1 MCPFSTKLVS
11 YETLCYNGELPARRA
26 TRSSM
31 MSWALLRQFPPL
43 VWTVIL
49 GTFMVRT
56 SYYMVWPF
64 LSILLYREY
73 ALSATS
79 IGAMLG
85 ATAAIST
92 LVSFYGGWLSDK
104 LGRRNILLAGCLVA
118 LLCYGLLGF
127 AYSVF
132 WLGVGVLGSGL
143 SSGLIDAPGKAL
155 MADSLI
161 SAKARELAL
170 HLRYFLLNL
179 GAAIGPLLGVTLGIS
194 AQQHTFLLLSGSYLL
209 LGAAFVWGFRQLIEG
224 EQRSG
229 GLGLRAAIKVLWLD
243 LGFLLLVM
251 ANLLMVLVY
260 SQFHSPL
267 VQYLTRA
274 QTPEVAKLVAILVT
288 TNALT
293 VVVLQFPLLHLLA
306 RWPHKVRLQVGI
318 MLFLGAQVLFA
329 LGDPQQWSH
338 WIGAVLLLSVG
349 ETILFPLLN
358 VLIDQMSPPHLKG
371 SYFGAGAL
379 AGLGGAIGAVLGG
392 WIIEQWS
399 GQWLYILM
407 TLLCVLTFLLY
418 EWGARIPRPEAA
430 KSCAHQ
436 G

>member
-1 MCPFSTKLVS
+1 M
-11 YETLCYNGELPARRA
+11 RRV
-26 TRSSM
+26 TRSST

-49 GTFMVRT
+49 GTFLVRT

-85 ATAAIST
+85 ASAALST
-92 LVSFYGGWLSDK
+92 LISFYGGWLSDR

-127 AYSVF
+127 SHSVL
-132 WLGVGVLGSGL
+132 WLGLGVIGSGL
-143 SSGLIDAPGKAL
+143 ASGLIDAPGKAL
-155 MADSLI
+155 MADSLD
-161 SAKARELAL
+161 SPKARELAL

-194 AQQHTFLLLSGSYLL
+194 AQQQTFLLLSGSYLL
-209 LGAAFVWGFRQLIEG
+209 LGAAFVWGFRRLRKQEV
-224 EQRSG
+224 RSS
-229 GLGLRAAIKVLWLD
+229 GLGLRDAIRVLWLD
-243 LGFLLLVM
+243 RGFLLLVM

-274 QTPEVAKLVAILVT
+274 ETPEVARLVAILVT
-288 TNALT
+288 INALT

-306 RWPHKVRLQVGI
+306 RWPGKVRLQLGI

-329 LGDPQQWSH
+329 LGDPAQWSH

-392 WIIEQWS
+392 WIIERWS
-399 GQWLYILM
+399 GQSLYILM
-407 TLLCVLTFLLY
+407 TLLCVLTSLLY
-418 EWGARIPRPEAA
+418 AWGARIPRPSLARA
-430 KSCAHQ
+430 GAGS
-436 G
+436 

>member
-1 MCPFSTKLVS
+1 M
-11 YETLCYNGELPARRA
+11 RRA
-26 TRSSM
+26 TRSSV

-73 ALSATS
+73 GLSATA

-104 LGRRNILLAGCLVA
+104 LGRRNILLAGCLVSV
-118 LLCYGLLGF
+118 LCYGLLGF
-127 AYSVF
+127 SHSVF
-132 WLGVGVLGSGL
+132 WLGLGVLGSGL

-155 MADSLI
+155 MADSLA

-179 GAAIGPLLGVTLGIS
+179 GAALGPLLGVTLGIS
-194 AQQHTFLLLSGSYLL
+194 AQQQTFLLLSGSYLL
-209 LGAAFVWGFRQLIEG
+209 LGSAFLWGFAQSRVVATHGSE
-224 EQRSG
+224 
-229 GLGLRAAIKVLWLD
+229 LGLRAAIKVLWLD
-243 LGFLLLVM
+243 RGFLLLVL
-251 ANLLMVLVY
+251 ANLLMNLVY

-274 QTPEVAKLVAILVT
+274 GTPEVASLIALLVA

-293 VVVLQFPLLHLLA
+293 VVLLQFPLLHLLA
-306 RWPHKVRLQVGI
+306 RWPGKVRLQVGI
-318 MLFLGAQVLFA
+318 TLFLGAQVLFA

-338 WIGAVLLLSVG
+338 WVGAVLMLSVG

-379 AGLGGAIGAVLGG
+379 AGLGGAIGALLGG
-392 WIIEQWS
+392 WILAVWG
-399 GQWLYILM
+399 GQALYVLM
-407 TLLCVLTFLLY
+407 AVLCLFTFLLY
-418 EWGARIPRPEAA
+418 EWGARIARPERIRVR
-430 KSCAHQ
+430 Q
-436 G
+436 D

>member
-1 MCPFSTKLVS
+1 
-11 YETLCYNGELPARRA
+11 
-26 TRSSM
+26 

-127 AYSVF
+127 AHSVF

-274 QTPEVAKLVAILVT
+274 ETPEVAKLVAILVT

-293 VVVLQFPLLHLLA
+293 VVVLQFP
-306 RWPHKVRLQVGI
+306 
-318 MLFLGAQVLFA
+318 

-399 GQWLYILM
+399 GQLLYILM

-418 EWGARIPRPEAA
+418 EWGARIPRPEVA
-430 KSCAHQ
+430 KSCAQQ

>member
-1 MCPFSTKLVS
+1 
-11 YETLCYNGELPARRA
+11 
-26 TRSSM
+26 
-31 MSWALLRQFPPL
+31 
-43 VWTVIL
+43 
-49 GTFMVRT
+49 
-56 SYYMVWPF
+56 
-64 LSILLYREY
+64 
-73 ALSATS
+73 
-79 IGAMLG
+79 
-85 ATAAIST
+85 
-92 LVSFYGGWLSDK
+92 
-104 LGRRNILLAGCLVA
+104 
-118 LLCYGLLGF
+118 
-127 AYSVF
+127 
-132 WLGVGVLGSGL
+132 
-143 SSGLIDAPGKAL
+143 
-155 MADSLI
+155 
-161 SAKARELAL
+161 
-170 HLRYFLLNL
+170 
-179 GAAIGPLLGVTLGIS
+179 
-194 AQQHTFLLLSGSYLL
+194 
-209 LGAAFVWGFRQLIEG
+209 
-224 EQRSG
+224 
-229 GLGLRAAIKVLWLD
+229 AAIKVLWLD

-418 EWGARIPRPEAA
+418 EWGARIPRPEVA